1 MSDTRFNLVQDRK
14 GMMWDLLLYVPTVVA
29 LLSMVLK
36 FWYGGDVSLA
46 YLFSFL
52 ASFFFIAGANRILKT
67 RLMLLPTAPIAIEI
81 GKQVTRIITRNG
93 EKVELVKDLR
103 IYADYSG
110 RSFGLAGLN
119 KLDERLQFV
128 FHKGQF
134 SDLKAYQAIQEML
147 KLASSPSD
155 FSPIKK

>member
-81 GKQVTRIITRNG
+81 GKPVTRIIMRNG

-134 SDLKAYQAIQEML
+134 SSLKDYQAILEIL
-147 KLASSPSD
+147 KIS
-155 FSPIKK
+155 

>member
-1 MSDTRFNLVQDRK
+1 
-14 GMMWDLLLYVPTVVA
+14 MMWDLLLYVPTVVA
-29 LLSMVLK
+29 LLSMVAK

-81 GKQVTRIITRNG
+81 GEQATRIIMRNG
-93 EKVELVKDLR
+93 ENVELVKNIRL
-103 IYADYSG
+103 YADYSG
-110 RSFGLAGLN
+110 RSFGLAGLD
-119 KLDERLQFV
+119 KLDQRMQYV

-134 SDLKAYQAIQEML
+134 PSMKDYQAIQERY
-147 KLASSPSD
+147 KVS
-155 FSPIKK
+155 

>member
-1 MSDTRFNLVQDRK
+1 MSVTRFSLVQDRK

-29 LLSMVLK
+29 LLSMVVK
-36 FWYGGDVSLA
+36 FWYGGNASLA

-81 GKQVTRIITRNG
+81 GKQVTRIIMRNG
-93 EKVELVKDLR
+93 EHVELVKDLR

-110 RSFGLAGLN
+110 RTFGLAGLD
-119 KLDERLQFV
+119 KLDQRLQFV

-134 SDLKAYQAIQEML
+134 SSIKDYQAIQEML
-147 KLASSPSD
+147 RTS
-155 FSPIKK
+155 

>member
-1 MSDTRFNLVQDRK
+1 MSVTRFSLVQDRK

-29 LLSMVLK
+29 LLSMVVK
-36 FWYGGDVSLA
+36 FWYGGNTSLA

-81 GKQVTRIITRNG
+81 GKQVTRIIMRNG
-93 EKVELVKDLR
+93 EHVELVKDLR

-110 RSFGLAGLN
+110 RSFGLAGLD
-119 KLDERLQFV
+119 KLDQRLQFV

-134 SDLKAYQAIQEML
+134 SSIKDYQAIQEML
-147 KLASSPSD
+147 KTS
-155 FSPIKK
+155 